1 MGSRVRADKLQA
13 NRLLSAKGAIVT
25 VMTLVPD
32 LVQVSKLE
40 TQFDLDS
47 NCTQHVRYTFGNT
60 SRKKIRQE
68 ERWRR
73 EKDIGCGGGGV
84 IWLERC
90 IQENNERNVRA
101 VKKIRKIDSSAYYRE
116 LEAMALFSHSKVRS
130 LPLFICIHHCCLI
143 YVTLV

>member
-1 MGSRVRADKLQA
+1 
-13 NRLLSAKGAIVT
+13 
-25 VMTLVPD
+25 MTLVPD

-47 NCTQHVRYTFGNT
+47 DCTQHVRYTCGNT

-73 EKDIGCGGGGV
+73 EKEIGGGGGGV

-90 IQENNERNVRA
+90 LQENNERSVRA
-101 VKKIRKIDSSAYYRE
+101 VKKVRKFDSSAYYRE

-130 LPLFICIHHCCLI
+130 LLLFICIHHSHLI
-143 YVTLV
+143 QVKLVRSVLCQIFRLV